1 MIYYLQGRDLFSFVW
16 PAVGHEDK
24 DLLRCSW
31 WFKIEFGSVR
41 NQATGESADEGAPF
55 SFVGEGGGFNSN
67 FNVKSGRETE
77 EKIVICNW
85 KSTLK
90 ADMIFRD
97 AIAVP
102 DLLGRYSTTH
112 PVRLMGDFRFIPGMQ
127 GRQVSAR
134 VCEKAVL

>member
-1 MIYYLQGRDLFSFVW
+1 MNLAQY
-16 PAVGHEDK
+16 
-24 DLLRCSW
+24 
-31 WFKIEFGSVR
+31 
-41 NQATGESADEGAPF
+41 ATRPLGNRLMKRAPF

-77 EKIVICNW
+77 EKIVICSW

-134 VCEKAVL
+134 VCERAVL